1 MFAYTLYVLHACYRA
16 EKEWGD
22 GLAGLAMSAARYALL
37 RLEHSRSLDASDEMA
52 AGVAPAHQTGRVT
65 LATRNWRPQILYMSR
80 VHELN
85 ASESEN
91 EESDEEAEER
101 TSRAVDAKRDSATR
115 PTTATK
121 RPPPFSLRHPRT
133 LDLLSQL
140 KAGRGLTLVYALM
153 GGSLSE
159 RLQAG
164 DVALC
169 RRALRVAIDKARM
182 KNHALS
188 DVLVTRDLVEGVR
201 ALCAQ
206 HTNTLTHCFSF
217 TTVSC

>member
-1 MFAYTLYVLHACYRA
+1 
-16 EKEWGD
+16 
-22 GLAGLAMSAARYALL
+22 MSAARYALL
-37 RLEHSRSLDASDEMA
+37 RLEQTRTLDLSDDAAASA
-52 AGVAPAHQTGRVT
+52 TSATPIRQTGRVT

-91 EESDEEAEER
+91 EESDEETDAA
-101 TSRAVDAKRDSATR
+101 SRAVDAKRDSATR
-115 PTTATK
+115 PTCATK

-140 KAGRGLTLVYALM
+140 KAGRGLTIVYALM
-153 GGSLSE
+153 GGSLAE

-182 KNHALS
+182 KSHALS
-188 DVLVTRDLVEGVR
+188 DVLVTRELVEGVR
-201 ALCAQ
+201 TLYAAPDAF
-206 HTNTLTHCFSF
+206 HTASF
-217 TTVSC
+217 

>member
-1 MFAYTLYVLHACYRA
+1 
-16 EKEWGD
+16 
-22 GLAGLAMSAARYALL
+22 MSAARYALL
-37 RLEHSRSLDASDEMA
+37 RLEQSRSLDVSDEMA
-52 AGVAPAHQTGRVT
+52 IGPGSAAPVRQTGRVAT
-65 LATRNWRPQILYMSR
+65 ATRNWRPQILYMSR

-91 EESDEEAEER
+91 EESDEEADA
-101 TSRAVDAKRDSATR
+101 SHAVEAKRDSATR
-115 PTTATK
+115 PASATK

-140 KAGRGLTLVYALM
+140 KAGRGLTIVYALM

-201 ALCAQ
+201 TLYAPLTLQLHLTLLC
-206 HTNTLTHCFSF
+206 
-217 TTVSC
+217 

>member
-1 MFAYTLYVLHACYRA
+1 MFACCLFVCCLSTLKYAFCTRRA

-37 RLEHSRSLDASDEMA
+37 RLEQSRSLDVNDETA
-52 AGVAPAHQTGRVT
+52 AGAGSAAPVRQTGRVT
-65 LATRNWRPQILYMSR
+65 TATRNWRPQILYMSR

-91 EESDEEAEER
+91 EESDEEADA
-101 TSRAVDAKRDSATR
+101 SRAVDAKRDSATR
-115 PTTATK
+115 PASATK

-140 KAGRGLTLVYALM
+140 KAGRGLTIVYALM

-201 ALCAQ
+201 TLYARLQTLHLC
-206 HTNTLTHCFSF
+206 
-217 TTVSC
+217 